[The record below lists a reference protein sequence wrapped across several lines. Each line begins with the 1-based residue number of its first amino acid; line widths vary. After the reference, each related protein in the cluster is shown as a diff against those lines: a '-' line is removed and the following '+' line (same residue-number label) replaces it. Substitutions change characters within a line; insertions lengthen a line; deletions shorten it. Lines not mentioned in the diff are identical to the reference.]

1 MGGIKTWAEDDKPR
15 EKFTT
20 KGKASLSNSELIA
33 ILIRTGSSDDNAIEV
48 GRSILSLV
56 NDDLNKLA
64 KLSIKDLTSIP
75 GVGPVKAIT
84 ILAALELG
92 GRREA
97 SEVRDRAKIGSSKD
111 AYHYIKWRLEDLDYE
126 EFWIILLDRSNKVIG
141 EYRISEGGV
150 AGTVVDPKRIF
161 KKALDVQAS
170 GLILIHNHPSGNLKP
185 SQQDISITSKLK
197 QGGLLLDIGI
207 FDHLIIGHK
216 SFFSFADEGL
226 L

>member
-20 KGKASLSNSELIA
+20 KGKASLSNAELIA

-64 KLSIKDLTSIP
+64 KLSIKDLTSIA

-97 SEVRDRAKIGSSKD
+97 SEVRERAKIGASKD
-111 AYHYIKWRLEDLDYE
+111 AYQYIKWRLEDLDYE

-141 EYRISEGGV
+141 EHRISEGGV

-161 KKALDVQAS
+161 KKAIESQAS
-170 GLILIHNHPSGNLKP
+170 GLVLVHNHPSGNLKP

-197 QGGLLLDIGI
+197 QGGALLEIGI
-207 FDHLIIGHK
+207 LDHVIIGHK
-216 SFFSFADEGL
+216 NFFSFTDEGL